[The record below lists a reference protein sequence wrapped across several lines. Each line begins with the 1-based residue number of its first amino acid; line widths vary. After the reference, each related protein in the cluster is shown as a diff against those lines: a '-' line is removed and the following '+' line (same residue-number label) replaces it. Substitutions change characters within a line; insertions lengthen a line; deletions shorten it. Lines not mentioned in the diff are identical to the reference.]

1 MTWVIF
7 WILVFWIVG
16 GMCIPAIKKAR
27 SEGKQTKAAL
37 LVLLAIIICFALL
50 LIRLAFRHYE

>member
-27 SEGKQTKAAL
+27 AEGKQTKTAL
-37 LVLLAIIICFALL
+37 LAFLTIIICFTLL

>member
-1 MTWVIF
+1 MTWVVF

-27 SEGKQTKAAL
+27 ADGKQTKAAL
-37 LVLLAIIICFALL
+37 LVLLTIIICFALL
-50 LIRLAFRHYE
+50 LIRLALRQ

>member
-27 SEGKQTKAAL
+27 ADGKQTKAAL
-37 LVLLAIIICFALL
+37 LVLLTIIICFALL
-50 LIRLAFRHYE
+50 LIRLALRQ